1 MVGLIVDTDSR
12 MTTRDGVPLAADVY
26 RPADDACHPV
36 LLHRTPYDRTNPTL
50 VSALVADPVW
60 LARRGYAVVV
70 QDVRGRFGS
79 GGEIDFFH
87 QELDDGYDAVE
98 WAAAQPWSD
107 GNIGSYGSSYHAMT
121 TFQAV
126 AARPPH
132 LRAALAMVG
141 ATDLAPTV
149 RPGGLFE
156 LGFLATYALS
166 HSVEALRRVDLPGDE
181 RAAVLG
187 RIATALADPVSAV
200 ARLPLTGLDVLGD
213 RAIAPF
219 WSEWLD
225 HEPGDPYWHRPTLAE
240 HPDRVDVPLL
250 QVVAFRDFMAP
261 TMLALFE
268 AVQHL
273 DERHRLIAGPW
284 AHGGTYTGIVGARTF
299 PDTTGGVGTWG
310 PVLAGWFG
318 HHLRGSP
325 APVGE
330 RVRYYV
336 TGENRWAGSPCW
348 PPTGTET
355 VLHLGGGAVN
365 SAVRGGGTLTAE
377 PRSGPPDV
385 LRVDPLD
392 PFPTCGGL
400 LSAPGIGPD
409 GVQDRRAVE
418 QRGDVLVY
426 TSEPLVTPLPV
437 AGPIILTVF
446 LSSTAPDADVCATLV
461 DIEPD
466 GFAAGVSEGALRTR
480 YRSGGVADWL
490 APGVV
495 VELAVPLHQTAHT
508 FRVGHRVR
516 LEIAGAN
523 FPRLSRNLH
532 NTVVPERG
540 TEADAVIAE
549 HTVHRPS
556 RLVLHTVGR
565 QLT

>member
-166 HSVEALRRVDLPGDE
+166 HSVEALRRADLPGDE

-200 ARLPLTGLDVLGD
+200 TRLPLTGLDVLGD

-250 QVVAFRDFMAP
+250 QVVAFRDFM
-261 TMLALFE
+261 
-268 AVQHL
+268 
-273 DERHRLIAGPW
+273 
-284 AHGGTYTGIVGARTF
+284 
-299 PDTTGGVGTWG
+299 
-310 PVLAGWFG
+310 
-318 HHLRGSP
+318 
-325 APVGE
+325 
-330 RVRYYV
+330 
-336 TGENRWAGSPCW
+336 
-348 PPTGTET
+348 
-355 VLHLGGGAVN
+355 
-365 SAVRGGGTLTAE
+365 
-377 PRSGPPDV
+377 
-385 LRVDPLD
+385 
-392 PFPTCGGL
+392 
-400 LSAPGIGPD
+400 
-409 GVQDRRAVE
+409 
-418 QRGDVLVY
+418 
-426 TSEPLVTPLPV
+426 
-437 AGPIILTVF
+437 
-446 LSSTAPDADVCATLV
+446 SSTAPDADVCATLV

-532 NTVVPERG
+532 TTVVPERG